1 MNFLSQNEKALRMF
15 QENNDILVMMFYH
28 QLSAKGM

>member
-15 QENNDILVMMFYH
+15 QENNDISVMMFYH